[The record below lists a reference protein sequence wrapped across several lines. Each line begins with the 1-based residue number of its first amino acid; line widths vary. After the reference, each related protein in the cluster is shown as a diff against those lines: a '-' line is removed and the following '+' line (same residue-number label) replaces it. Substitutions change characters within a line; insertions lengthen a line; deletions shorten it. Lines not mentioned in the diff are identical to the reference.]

1 MSTYGIATSPNPWV
15 LVLDALQKK
24 INRTSYETWLKP
36 TRFDH
41 SQGPTL
47 FVRVPN
53 PEFCHIADKYGDL
66 ISEAIENL
74 GMEFRDVEFVPDE
87 ARRKSDNDAS
97 VGGDGAAASSVTDKM
112 ASSPAT
118 QQRFDWDGAA
128 QLNPKYTFDDFVT
141 GAGNQFASLPAPGVA
156 FWK

>member
-1 MSTYGIATSPNPWV
+1 MSSFGIATSNPWV
-15 LVLDALQKK
+15 RVLDALEKK

-74 GMEFRDVEFVPDE
+74 GMEFRDVEFVTDE
-87 ARRKSDNDAS
+87 AQRKSDHAAS
-97 VGGDGAAASSVTDKM
+97 APGNGSAAAHSNDK
-112 ASSPAT
+112 SP
-118 QQRFDWDGAA
+118 
-128 QLNPKYTFDDFVT
+128 
-141 GAGNQFASLPAPGVA
+141 
-156 FWK
+156 

>member
-1 MSTYGIATSPNPWV
+1 MSYFGTVPPNPWV
-15 LVLDALQKK
+15 LVLDALEKK
-24 INRTSYETWLKP
+24 INRHSYETWLKP

-74 GMEFRDVEFVPDE
+74 GMEFRDVEFVTDE
-87 ARRKSDNDAS
+87 AQRKGERPAGAS
-97 VGGDGAAASSVTDKM
+97 ADSSATSASPEKTSIGPV
-112 ASSPAT
+112 S
-118 QQRFDWDGAA
+118 QGRF
-128 QLNPKYTFDDFVT
+128 
-141 GAGNQFASLPAPGVA
+141 
-156 FWK
+156 